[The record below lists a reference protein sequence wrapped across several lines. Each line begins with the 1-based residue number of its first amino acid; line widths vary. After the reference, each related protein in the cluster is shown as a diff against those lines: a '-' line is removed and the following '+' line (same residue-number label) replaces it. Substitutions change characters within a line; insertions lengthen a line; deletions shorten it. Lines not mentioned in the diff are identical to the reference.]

1 MVIFEF
7 WYDQVKRK
15 KKQNY
20 TTWYQTNSQIKFKI
34 TMLMSSLCDYSESYV
49 LVKKENSLKHWS
61 SSSLK

>member
-34 TMLMSSLCDYSESYV
+34 TKLMSSLCDYSKFHV
-49 LVKKENSLKHWS
+49 LIKKENSLKDWS
-61 SSSLK
+61 SNSVK